1 MKSDTITISDEA
13 RMRAFFEAEINR
25 EARIYNLM
33 PGGPDTPNQVYW
45 SLHTDRAYK
54 VFKLGIEFARR
65 ENSNG

>member
-1 MKSDTITISDEA
+1 MKQDKVTISEEA

-33 PGGPDTPNQVYW
+33 PADADHPTQVYW

-54 VFKLGIEFARR
+54 NFKLGVEFARK
-65 ENSNG
+65 ENRNG